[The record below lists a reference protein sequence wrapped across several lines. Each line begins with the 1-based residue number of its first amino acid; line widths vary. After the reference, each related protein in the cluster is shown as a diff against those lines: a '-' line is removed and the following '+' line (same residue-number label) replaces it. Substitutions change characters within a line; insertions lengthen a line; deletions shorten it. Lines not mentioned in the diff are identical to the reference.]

1 MNKRAW
7 FILFGVFIFLS
18 AKLAGQDIQ
27 QDNANVIQFP
37 GKSSAQFDRLF
48 TSFNNL
54 ILHGE
59 GTINIIHIGDSH
71 IQADFFSGEVRK
83 RLMNDIATGCGARG
97 LLFPYRMARTNN
109 PVDYFVKFTGTWES
123 CRNVEYNKDCSLG
136 VMGIMVK
143 TKDSLS
149 EIIFHF
155 RDPATDFKFIRIY
168 HNEDAQNFSFEFPGL
183 EGSYSIQL
191 TPASGFTDIF
201 FNEFMKDSLRIRIIR
216 KDTLKS
222 FFNLYG
228 VDFENKDAGI
238 TYSAAGV
245 NGAEVISF
253 LRCDLLTK
261 QFAQA
266 SPGLVIVS
274 LGTNDAYPVKFDK
287 DQFKENYKAL
297 IRNLRKDDPGL
308 PVLLTIPGDSFRK
321 RRYVNRNLP
330 VLRDVIFEIAR
341 ETDCAVWDFYT
352 IMGGAKSIQQWYKRG
367 LVAKDKLHFDKA
379 GYIIQ
384 GDLLSDALI
393 DAYSAFID
401 RVK

>member
-1 MNKRAW
+1 MNLRAW
-7 FILFGVFIFLS
+7 FFLSGLIIFLS
-18 AKLAGQDIQ
+18 SELAGQEIYP
-27 QDNANVIQFP
+27 DNLNVIQFQ
-37 GKSSAQFDRLF
+37 GQSSIQFDRLF
-48 TSFNNL
+48 SAFNNL
-54 ILHGE
+54 VLHGE
-59 GTINIIHIGDSH
+59 GTINIVHIGDSH

-83 RLMNDIATGCGARG
+83 RLMNDIASGCGARG
-97 LLFPYRMARTNN
+97 LIFPFRMARSNN
-109 PVDYFVKFTGTWES
+109 PVDYFVKYTGTWES
-123 CRNVEYNKDCSLG
+123 CRNVEYSKECSLG

-149 EIIFHF
+149 DIIFHF
-155 RDPATDFKFIRIY
+155 GDPATDFNFIRIY
-168 HNEDAQNFSFEFPGL
+168 HNEDDYNFGFEFPGL
-183 EGSYSIQL
+183 EGRYSIQQ
-191 TPASGFTDIF
+191 TPASGFTEVVF
-201 FNEFMKDSLRIRIIR
+201 QEFMKDSLRMRIVR
-216 KDTLKS
+216 KDTVKS

-228 VDFENKDAGI
+228 VDFENNDAGI
-238 TYSAAGV
+238 TYNAAGV

-261 QFAQA
+261 QFAQ
-266 SPGLVIVS
+266 SDPGLVIVS
-274 LGTNDAYPVKFDK
+274 LGTNDAYPVKFDR

-321 RRYVNRNLP
+321 RRYVNKNLP

-341 ETDCAVWDFYT
+341 ETDCAVWDFYS
-352 IMGGAKSIQQWYKRG
+352 IMGGAKSIQQWYKKG

-393 DAYSAFID
+393 NAYSAFID
-401 RVK
+401 RIK